1 MSAYTSHVTRLVSGP
16 GGLSSHLL
24 SAAGRAISHCPP
36 RALRVVGS
44 LLVDGVHRLAKG
56 GWSRLGLKDI
66 SSGQGGIRRDH
77 RDEHGAARP
86 FWNSS
91 VFGQQSAHT
100 ILPCGPMR
108 HCQTLSCMKGRS
120 MSSHSLELLSSPMG
134 PSRPQVLTFFFNLKS
149 TVLAGTSPPSPA
161 HP

>member
-16 GGLSSHLL
+16 GGLSSQLL

-56 GWSRLGLKDI
+56 GWSTLGLKDI

-77 RDEHGAARP
+77 REQLRITPALGTVQHVASNLAYHTSMRADAPLPDTLLHER
-86 FWNSS
+86 S
-91 VFGQQSAHT
+91 VHVE
-100 ILPCGPMR
+100 P
-108 HCQTLSCMKGRS
+108 
-120 MSSHSLELLSSPMG
+120 
-134 PSRPQVLTFFFNLKS
+134 
-149 TVLAGTSPPSPA
+149 
-161 HP
+161 